1 MSTRASFYIVTVAG
15 LLTGCDSVSIVGDEV
30 VLAELGPHSAVERKN
45 YFSGRTYHYS
55 PSSTFGDSDTYT
67 FLLGSCPSDCS
78 ERLKQSGFAPDGE
91 HFAFRIGNSTRYDSR
106 TRLLLYSFRGG
117 VVRTLLDK
125 TDQTVTGYTFTD
137 STLVYTLGS
146 GAVQSV
152 PLE

>member
-1 MSTRASFYIVTVAG
+1 M
-15 LLTGCDSVSIVGDEV
+15 LTGCDSVSTVGDES
-30 VLAELGPHSAVERKN
+30 VLAELGPHTVVERKE
-45 YFSGRTYHYS
+45 YFSERTYHYS
-55 PSSTFGDSDTYT
+55 PSGTFGDTDTYT

-78 ERLKQSGFAPDGE
+78 ERLEQSGFAPDGV

-106 TRLLLYSFRGG
+106 TRLLLFNFRGG

-146 GAVQSV
+146 GAVQSA
-152 PLE
+152 PLN